1 MADDTGMILAL
12 DSVFAQCSVALVD
25 TAGQTVAEQ
34 TLAGNRAQTQQIL
47 PLVDGVLRSQG
58 VQVADMTAIAF
69 NRGPGAFSGIRINTA
84 VAQALAFA
92 HDVPCVPVS
101 SLQAL
106 AQTAW
111 QARGLAQAY
120 AVLDAR
126 MQQVYLGAFALDAD
140 TGLMQ
145 PVIETLTAE
154 ASARSTPEPTAE
166 RLADYGSQTPQTW
179 ALVKDGALLSPH
191 DNQPVI
197 TIDAPSAAVIGQL
210 AAAQWATD
218 GGVPAQAALP
228 VYLRHHAWKT
238 LAEQQADKA
247 KRNA

>member
-47 PLVDGVLRSQG
+47 PLVDDVLRSQG

-69 NRGPGAFSGIRINTA
+69 NRGTGAFSGIRINTA

-111 QARGLAQAY
+111 QAHGLAQAY

-126 MQQVYLGAFALDAD
+126 MQQVYLGAFALDAA

-154 ASARSTPEPTAE
+154 ASARSTPEPNAE